1 MVNFLSSFHFPI
13 FFFLSVVVFLCRWC
27 HILHEVVGWWRC
39 GCSHG
44 WSWWNFRPSRA
55 CVDPRVLTFSHR
67 GVGELKILKILI
79 RIRIRSGWLDG
90 VKWGW
95 LSCSVSSWLGRF
107 GCGGGLVNLEE
118 WWRKKRGEK
127 NKKKN
132 KKNGERKTKEINVLM
147 L

>member
-1 MVNFLSSFHFPI
+1 MMNFLSSFHFPI
-13 FFFLSVVVFLCRWC
+13 FFFLSVVVFLCRWR

-44 WSWWNFRPSRA
+44 WSWWSFRPSRA
-55 CVDPRVLTFSHR
+55 CVAPHVLTFSLR
-67 GVGELKILKILI
+67 GMGELRILKILI

-95 LSCSVSSWLGRF
+95 LSCSVSGWLGRF
-107 GCGGGLVNLEE
+107 GCGGKFGRVGKKKREG
-118 WWRKKRGEK
+118 RKKTK
-127 NKKKN
+127 KIKKN
-132 KKNGERKTKEINVLM
+132 AERKTKEISVSM